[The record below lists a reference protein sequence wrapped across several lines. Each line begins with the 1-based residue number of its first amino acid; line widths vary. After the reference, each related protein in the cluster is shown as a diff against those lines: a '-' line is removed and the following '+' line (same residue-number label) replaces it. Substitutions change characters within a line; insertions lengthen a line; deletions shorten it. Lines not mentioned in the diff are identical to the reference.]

1 MFPVLEFADP
11 DDSDRSARAAS
22 LRSRKFAQAGD
33 KSSWLALFDADAVVQ
48 DPYGVSPLDPTGEG
62 HHGHDAIGAFWDMTI
77 GPNQVHIDLGL
88 SNQCENH
95 VANLM
100 TITTTFP
107 DGQQIIVD
115 AMTIYRVNDEG
126 LITSL
131 RAYWELEKARTAT
144 TQ

>member
-1 MFPVLEFADP
+1 MFPILEFSEPSAD
-11 DDSDRSARAAS
+11 DKSARAAS
-22 LRSRKFAQAGD
+22 LRSRLCVHAGD
-33 KSSWLALFDADAVVQ
+33 KDAWLALFAPDAVVQ

-62 HHGHDAIGAFWDMTI
+62 HRGHDAIGAFWDMTI
-77 GPNQVHIDLGL
+77 GPNDVHIDLGL

-115 AMTIYRVNDEG
+115 AMTIYRVNEDG

-131 RAYWELEKARTAT
+131 RAYWELEKARSS
-144 TQ
+144 